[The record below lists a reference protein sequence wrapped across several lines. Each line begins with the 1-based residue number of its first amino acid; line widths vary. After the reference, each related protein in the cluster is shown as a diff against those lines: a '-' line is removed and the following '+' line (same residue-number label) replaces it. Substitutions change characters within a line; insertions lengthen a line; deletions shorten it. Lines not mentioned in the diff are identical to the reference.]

1 MAKTRMMI
9 QTELFTQE
17 EQKLSPRNQYEA
29 VIYFM
34 AHLDI
39 EMVSS
44 LLDDNKTYQDF
55 PKYLFISKLIK
66 VFEQFEKAGDRVLSL
81 HKGGCAGCS
90 KGCRGFTFL
99 GKQGHYMDILF
110 LMEGNEI
117 KDIYECSK
125 FENDEEVANKLC
137 SVDIEPFSSLFGDD
151 DAPF

>member
-1 MAKTRMMI
+1 MK
-9 QTELFTQE
+9 QLELFTDT
-17 EQKLSPRNQYEA
+17 EQKIRPRNQYEA

-44 LLDDNKTYQDF
+44 FLDDDKTYQDF

-66 VFEQFEKAGDRVLSL
+66 AFEQFEKAGDRVLSL

-110 LMEGNEI
+110 LMEGNKI

-125 FENDEEVANKLC
+125 FANDEELSDKIYEVEIDPLDFA
-137 SVDIEPFSSLFGDD
+137 IQREDD
-151 DAPF
+151 DPF

>member
-1 MAKTRMMI
+1 MG
-9 QTELFTQE
+9 QTELFTQA

-29 VIYFM
+29 VVYFM

-44 LLDDNKTYQDF
+44 FLDDDKTYQDF
-55 PKYLFISKLIK
+55 PKYLFVSKLIK
-66 VFEQFEKAGDRVLSL
+66 AFEQFEKAGDRVLSL

-99 GKQGHYMDILF
+99 GKQGNYMDILF
-110 LMEGNEI
+110 LMEGDEI
-117 KDIYECSK
+117 KDIYECSN
-125 FENDEEVANKLC
+125 FVNDEEVPNKLN
-137 SVDIEPFSSLFGDD
+137 SVDIDPIDFTLFNND